1 MYPVTDTFL
10 SSVRKSHI
18 SKTKVEIYDTA
29 NGNILSMVSPIGGE
43 VTIDSRRSV
52 RRQCSLEFVDADGTL
67 VPTNNRSSVLLPY
80 NREVKIYR
88 GIQYQDGTEELAAEQ
103 KLARQIVDIR
113 IKNAEQLA
121 KISEQIRKDAA
132 KPIESTKTKLTDF
145 NAEIKAQRDAEDL
158 RISLMEEGAEKEI
171 ALADAKYAKLRDAAN
186 GDATLLKQIAQ
197 QNADAVT
204 QIEQDAA
211 AKRKAN
217 EFAVQDA
224 KLASASQALGAINQL
239 VGAFAKGDEKRAK
252 AAFKVQKAV
261 SIAQATVDTY
271 KGANAIFASAAAN
284 PSTVLFPAQPFI
296 AAAAAIAAGIANVA
310 TISQQQFQGGGGG
323 GGNTETAPPSLGGGE
338 GGVTVPQFNPL
349 AGLNIADRPE
359 QVTPRAYVL
368 AGDVAS
374 QQEVRQ
380 KVEDLSRIG

>member
-1 MYPVTDTFL
+1 L
-10 SSVRKSHI
+10 
-18 SKTKVEIYDTA
+18 IY
-29 NGNILSMVSPIGGE
+29 V
-43 VTIDSRRSV
+43 
-52 RRQCSLEFVDADGTL
+52 
-67 VPTNNRSSVLLPY
+67 Y
-80 NREVKIYR
+80 
-88 GIQYQDGTEELAAEQ
+88 
-103 KLARQIVDIR
+103 
-113 IKNAEQLA
+113 AEQLA

-186 GDATLLKQIAQ
+186 GDATLLKEIAQ

-323 GGNTETAPPSLGGGE
+323 GGNTETAPKNYDEKWMSKY
-338 GGVTVPQFNPL
+338 
-349 AGLNIADRPE
+349 I
-359 QVTPRAYVL
+359 
-368 AGDVAS
+368 
-374 QQEVRQ
+374 
-380 KVEDLSRIG
+380 